1 MGNQGVDVQLSQQ
14 ALQLFP
20 YCVECKS
27 RRAIAVYRDFQQA
40 MDNSKDGLPLLVIK
54 QNGSKPLAVV
64 DLDHFLE
71 LTSGHQTNNRD

>member
-1 MGNQGVDVQLSQQ
+1 MGAQGRDVQLSEQ
-14 ALQLFP
+14 ALQLFR

-27 RRAIAVYRDFQQA
+27 RRAIAIYKDFQQA
-40 MDNSKDGLPLLVIK
+40 VENSNGDMPLLVIK

-71 LTSGHQTNNRD
+71 LTSGHQKNNRD